1 MNLRDLRYL
10 LAVAEH
16 GQFSRAAEACG
27 ISQPTLS
34 VQVRKLEEELGV
46 TLFERGPKSV
56 SPTDACAR
64 LLRHVRG
71 AVAEADAILAVAR
84 DLRDPLAGRFRLG
97 IIPTLAPY
105 LLPLVFAPLRAALP
119 ALELEPW
126 EDQTLA
132 LLERL
137 RSHQLDAAVLAT
149 EVDGPDLLSEPL
161 FDEPFL
167 AALPPEHRLAG
178 QRVVT
183 EADLAQDILVLA
195 DGHCLRDQALAACG
209 QAGSMGGALGGT
221 LRSASLL
228 TLLNMVAAG
237 YGTTLIPGLAA
248 GAAQDAGIV
257 LRPLATQAG
266 RRIRI
271 AWRAGFPRRAAVEA
285 VGNVI
290 ATRLRAFGQGAAAG
304 AV

>member
-16 GQFSRAAEACG
+16 GHFGQAALASG

-34 VQVRKLEEELGV
+34 VQLRKLERELGV
-46 TLFERGPKSV
+46 TLFERSSKAV
-56 SPTDACAR
+56 APTAACER
-64 LLRHVRG
+64 LIGHVR
-71 AVAEADAILAVAR
+71 ATVAEADAILAVAR
-84 DLRDPLAGRFRLG
+84 GLRDPLAGRFRLG

-105 LLPLVFAPLRAALP
+105 LLPLVFAPLRDALP
-119 ALELEPW
+119 ALEIEPW
-126 EDQTLA
+126 EDQTAA

-137 RSHQLDAAVLAT
+137 RGHELDAALLAT
-149 EVDGPDLLSEPL
+149 EVDGPDLASRAL
-161 FDEPFL
+161 FAEPFL
-167 AALPPEHRLAG
+167 AALSPDHPLAG
-178 QRVVT
+178 RTVVA

-209 QAGSMGGALGGT
+209 QSGALGGT
-221 LRSASLL
+221 LRAASLS

-248 GAAQDAGIV
+248 GAAQDAGLV
-257 LRPLATQAG
+257 LRPLAARAG
-266 RRIRI
+266 RTVRI
-271 AWRAGFPRRAAVEA
+271 AWRAKFPRRAAVDAVAGVIEA
-285 VGNVI
+285 
-290 ATRLRAFGQGAAAG
+290 RLRGFAEGGAGG